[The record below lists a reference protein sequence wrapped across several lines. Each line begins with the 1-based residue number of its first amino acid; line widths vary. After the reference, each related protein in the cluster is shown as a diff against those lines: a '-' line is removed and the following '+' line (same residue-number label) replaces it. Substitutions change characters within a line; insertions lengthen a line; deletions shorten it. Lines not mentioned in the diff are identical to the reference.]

1 MRILP
6 RVSSSRLST
15 VRGFTLIELLTVIA
29 IIGILAAI
37 VIPTVGSVR
46 DKAQRAVD
54 QTNIREIA
62 KAAMIYAQD
71 NNDSLP
77 DPQPASIPTTVLNAG
92 QRALLWPG
100 IIARN
105 GILTDPK
112 VYFSKPDP
120 SFSGTYPA
128 SIINQ
133 TDTTKRSLDTTFQN
147 RSLSYE
153 FVGGLRTSDP
163 ATTPVVFTRGLQTN
177 GSWSLTSGV
186 YKDTGGYIAF
196 LGGNVEF
203 FSSTATPSAV
213 FTSNNSGRK
222 VSNIL
227 QAIPFTPRLARVY
240 GIPPTGSSILGN
252 PGNGTNAQ
260 RGP

>member
-1 MRILP
+1 MLHFP
-6 RVSSSRLST
+6 RRSGRAA
-15 VRGFTLIELLTVIA
+15 GFTLIELLTVIA

-62 KAAMIYAQD
+62 KAATIYAQD

-77 DPQPASIPTTVLNAG
+77 DPQPASIPATVLNAT
-92 QRALLWPG
+92 QRAFLWPG

-105 GILTDPK
+105 GILMDPK
-112 VYFSKPDP
+112 VYFSKLDP
-120 SFSGTYPA
+120 AFTGTYPP
-128 SIINQ
+128 SIMNQ
-133 TDTTKRSLDTTFQN
+133 TDTTKRSLDNTFVSS
-147 RSLSYE
+147 RAIAYE
-153 FVGGLRTSDP
+153 FIGGLRTSDP

-177 GSWSLTSGV
+177 GSWSLNSGV

-196 LGGNVEF
+196 LGGNVEWF
-203 FSSTATPSAV
+203 TSTQTPQPV
-213 FTSNNSGRK
+213 FTSNNSARK
-222 VSNIL
+222 IGNIL

-240 GIPPTGSSILGN
+240 GVPPASGGILGN
-252 PGNGTNAQ
+252 QGAGTNAQ

>member
-1 MRILP
+1 MLHFP
-6 RVSSSRLST
+6 RRSGRAA
-15 VRGFTLIELLTVIA
+15 GFTLIELLTVIA

-62 KAAMIYAQD
+62 KAATIYAQD

-77 DPQPASIPTTVLNAG
+77 DPQPTSIPATVLNAP
-92 QRALLWPG
+92 QRAFLWPG

-105 GILTDPK
+105 GILMDPK
-112 VYFSKPDP
+112 VYFSKLDP
-120 SFSGTYPA
+120 AFTGTYPA

-133 TDTTKRSLDTTFQN
+133 TDTTKRSLDTSFTSS
-147 RSLSYE
+147 RAIAYE

-163 ATTPVVFTRGLQTN
+163 ATTPVVFTRGLQANN

-196 LGGNVEF
+196 LGGNVEWF
-203 FSSTATPSAV
+203 TSTQTPAPV

-222 VSNIL
+222 VFNIL
-227 QAIPFTPRLARVY
+227 QAIPFTPRLARIY
-240 GIPPTGSSILGN
+240 GIPPTSGGILGN
-252 PGNGTNAQ
+252 PGAGTNAQ